1 MMTDIIGSGRRAALR
16 TVDGFA
22 QGLVAA
28 ALLGELYV
36 VLTNVFARAWLHHSF
51 LWADEVA
58 RFGLSTLA
66 FIGGASA
73 MALLAALANRP
84 EPNQGPGLTVSGNV
98 RCFGSICHLWPTGAS
113 RPCAVLQL
121 TR

>member
-22 QGLVAA
+22 QGLVAP

-58 RFGLSTLA
+58 SGSRRLRS
-66 FIGGASA
+66 SA
-73 MALLAALANRP
+73 ARAPWRCWLPSRTGQNRTKAP
-84 EPNQGPGLTVSGNV
+84 D
-98 RCFGSICHLWPTGAS
+98 
-113 RPCAVLQL
+113 
-121 TR
+121 